1 MADVNENFSLTHE
14 EHRRIFEELKAQ
26 SFSGRKG
33 SKNPRSIRDPRAIIL
48 LGQPGSFS
56 DGLMSSIMQKFPDKN
71 FVMIDEEQLRQQ
83 HPKYEQSAIEDDR
96 AVLGQITAD
105 AQDWEKSLIQ
115 TAIKSQLNLV
125 IKDSYC
131 EAVAVSENLKRLSEN
146 GYASSIYVISAH
158 ERESILSL
166 YQEHEEKIATQG
178 YSEKPRI
185 SEHDKT
191 YEALPETVRMIERE
205 KSADEIIIAGSR
217 GEIFY
222 HNALQNNEWTQKPE
236 AAKALE
242 DNRNRAWTAKK
253 ISKYQEN
260 WKAVFNKMT
269 ERGASK
275 QELEE
280 AAQIRNRCLKGL
292 KTVSQEKIAELNKVE
307 ENEIESAVSLLKNPR
322 SLDNSSFRGYEAS
335 AQQNDTLDMLE
346 QIKKN
351 VQESK
356 NALEKLKQ
364 AGLSPNKDITK
375 NKIVR
380 PGQFPNLKG
389 AEVIS
394 RTKDT
399 LTLIK
404 GRNLFIYELK
414 RLELKAPATGQP
426 GEKLDLRWPAG
437 QEKAQAIKALKR
449 EQHHSRARS
458 QNEDMI

>member
-1 MADVNENFSLTHE
+1 MPDSNENFSFTHE
-14 EHRRIFEELKAQ
+14 EHRRIFEDLKVQ
-26 SFSGRKG
+26 NISGCKT
-33 SKNPRSIRDPRAIIL
+33 SKNPRAVIL
-48 LGQPGSFS
+48 CGQPGSS
-56 DGLMSSIMQKFPDKN
+56 RSLQIHRIMQEFSSYGAIL
-71 FVMIDEEQLRQQ
+71 IDESRIQGYTKALFDE
-83 HPKYEQSAIEDDR
+83 AIH
-96 AVLGQITAD
+96 G
-105 AQDWEKSLIQ
+105 K
-115 TAIKSQLNLV
+115 LNLV
-125 IKDSYC
+125 IKDTLPN
-131 EAVAVSENLKRLSEN
+131 SEMLKSLREN
-146 GYASSIYVISAH
+146 GYSTSIYVISAH

-166 YQEHEEKIATQG
+166 YQEYEEKIATQG

-191 YEALPETVRMIERE
+191 YEALPETVRVIERE
-205 KSADEIIIAGSR
+205 KFADEIIIADSR
-217 GEIFY
+217 GEILY
-222 HNALQNNEWTQKPE
+222 SNGLKNNEWTRKPE
-236 AAKALE
+236 AVKVLE
-242 DNRNRAWTAKK
+242 ENRNRTWTAKE

-260 WKAVFNKMT
+260 WNAVIKMMT
-269 ERGASK
+269 ERGASR

-280 AAQIRNRCLKGL
+280 VFKIRNRCLKSL
-292 KTVSQEKIAELNKVE
+292 KSQERIAELNKVE

-335 AQQNDTLDMLE
+335 AQQNDTLDVLD

-356 NALEKLKQ
+356 TALEKLKQ
-364 AGLSPNKDITK
+364 AGLSPEKDITK

-380 PGQFPNLKG
+380 QGQFTNLKG

-426 GEKLDLRWPAG
+426 GEKLDLKWPAG
-437 QEKAQAIKALKR
+437 QEKARGTKALDR

-458 QNEDMI
+458 QQEDMR